1 MKKQLLSF
9 LLVLVTFGVSA
20 QSIIV
25 NDPNDPETALS
36 AEDLIRDV
44 LVDGSG
50 CVDINLTNLAEDPA
64 GTNNPALR
72 SWGYFT
78 NGGTSFPFEEG
89 IILSSGI
96 AVEAQGPNDAGGNG
110 NGSGNPPWLGD
121 IDIETLLDNFT
132 GTNIATNNATVFEFT
147 FTSAITDI
155 NFEYIFASEE
165 YENDFECTDTFR
177 DGFAFLI
184 SGPGIPDDSGAP
196 FGGTNIASVPGSA
209 NVPVST
215 LSIHDDSFTC
225 GTEILG
231 VDFFPELY
239 VSNQGGNNTNE
250 IQFDGRTVVLNTATV
265 TVIPGEVYT
274 AKLVIADRG
283 DTGFD
288 SAVFLNAGSFNVG
301 NIELGDDIL
310 VSSGNAVC
318 DGETITLDAT
328 TDDATSYAW
337 FFDGVILVTET
348 NPTLDVTIAGTY
360 TVEVEIDLGNGQ
372 FCVLSDEIIV
382 EFAPLPIVDIP
393 DLNSCFIDPDTE
405 VLDAT
410 PSNVDPALATYQWF
424 LDGVEIIGET
434 SQILII
440 NEPGTYT
447 VTVTSEAGC
456 ITTEDVIVTLANP
469 DGTPCDFTP
478 NCFFLD
484 FVEDFG
490 TGTGRITT
498 PFTNLI
504 FNGTGQIN
512 DGEYAITNISD
523 GLNTGWHQGMED
535 NTPDD
540 IDGRALFVNATFAP
554 AEFYRRSINIL
565 EDSDYTFAAF
575 ITTVYDTDTNIC
587 PDTGIPS
594 NVIFRIEDTA
604 GNTIAEIT
612 TGDIQNEADPNWQ
625 QFSIDFNSAS
635 NTTIELV
642 LINNALGGCGNDLAI
657 DDLSLGI
664 NSTPPPIITPDD
676 IEACDELEDG
686 VEIFD
691 LTTQIPSI
699 LNGLDPSEF
708 EISFHTT
715 LIDAESSFNA
725 IDTPDA
731 YINVGSPETIY
742 VRVEIAGQPLCFSIV
757 SFDLVL
763 FNIIDLTTNLP
774 ASVELCTST
783 PISALDATPTNP
795 EIDLSLVTYT
805 WVDQDGNVV
814 STDPTFTP
822 TVPGTLTIT
831 IDAPPCSQAVFTV
844 EILMNP
850 PVVDLGDDALIC
862 DGDIF
867 EIVPTF
873 TGDVDGASFLWSTG
887 ETTPTIFVDEAG
899 TFELTITVGSCT
911 ASDDIVITVATP
923 PIVDLGPDELVCDG
937 ESFEIIPI
945 LSGDLDGATFLWST
959 GETTDTIIVD
969 QTGTFTLT
977 VTVGPCTVSDD
988 IVVTVAD
995 PVIVTI
1001 RDDFTTCREFAETFV
1016 ATTDTPGATF
1026 EWFIEGVSQGETS
1039 ATFTTS
1045 FPLGTPSGQE
1055 VTVVVTNA
1063 DGCTGEATSV
1073 VSFFEIDQCVIPE
1086 GISPGT
1092 TIGFNDRLDLEFLAL
1107 RTGIETIH
1115 IYNRLGTLV
1124 FEQDNYV
1131 NQWEGQSDDGDT
1143 LPTATYFY
1151 VIDFDGNDPIYGNQ
1165 ATGWIYVNREN

>member
-36 AEDLIRDV
+36 AEDLIRNV
-44 LVDGSG
+44 LIDGSG
-50 CVDINLTNLAEDPA
+50 CVDINLTNLAE
-64 GTNNPALR
+64 NPDGVDDISQR

-78 NGGTSFPFEEG
+78 NGDTDFPFEEG
-89 IILSSGI
+89 IILSTGF
-96 AVEAQGPNDAGGNG
+96 AVSAQGPNDDD
-110 NGSGNPPWLGD
+110 SISDDSVLGVWPGD
-121 IDIETLLDNFT
+121 QDLQTILDNSFPP
-132 GTNIATNNATVFEFT
+132 GSPTNNATVFEFT
-147 FTSAITDI
+147 FTSAITEID
-155 NFEYIFASEE
+155 FEYIFASDE
-165 YENDFECTDTFR
+165 YEDDQECITTFQ

-184 SGPGIPDDSGAP
+184 SGPGIPNDSGAP

-209 NVPVST
+209 NVPVNT
-215 LSIHDDSFTC
+215 ISIHSGIFIC
-225 GTEILG
+225 GTETLD
-231 VDFFPELY
+231 VDFFPDLY
-239 VSNQGGNNTNE
+239 VSNDGVNNTNE
-250 IQFDGRTVVLNTATV
+250 IQFDGRTVILNTATV

-301 NIELGDDIL
+301 NVQLGDDIL
-310 VSSGNAVC
+310 ISSGNAAC
-318 DGETITLDAT
+318 DGETITLDGT

-337 FFDGVILVTET
+337 FMDGVILVAET
-348 NPTLDVTIAGTY
+348 NPTLDVTVAGTY
-360 TVEVEIDLGNGQ
+360 TVEVVIDIGNGQ
-372 FCVLSDEIIV
+372 SCILSDEIIV

-393 DLNSCFIDPDTE
+393 DLNSCFIDPATE
-405 VLDAT
+405 VLDAS
-410 PSNVDPALATYQWF
+410 PSNIDPALATYQWF

-434 SQILII
+434 SQTLII
-440 NEPGTYT
+440 DEPGTYT
-447 VTVTSEAGC
+447 VIVTSDAGC
-456 ITTEDVIVTLANP
+456 STTEDVIVTLANP

-484 FVEDFG
+484 FTEDFG
-490 TGTGRITT
+490 TGTGRVTT

-594 NVIFRIEDTA
+594 NVIFRIEDTT

-635 NTTIELV
+635 NTTIDLV

-664 NSTPPPIITPDD
+664 NSTPPPVITPDD

-715 LIDAESSFNA
+715 LIDAEGSFNA

-774 ASVELCTST
+774 MTVDVCSNE
-783 PISALDATPTNP
+783 PIPSLDATPTNSG
-795 EIDLSLVTYT
+795 IDLSQVTYLWT
-805 WVDQDGNVV
+805 DEAGNTV
-814 STDPTFTP
+814 STAAVFTP
-822 TVPGTLTIT
+822 TQSGIFTVVVDLS
-831 IDAPPCSQAVFTV
+831 PCSQATFTV
-844 EILMNP
+844 E
-850 PVVDLGDDALIC
+850 VLIT
-862 DGDIF
+862 D
-867 EIVPTF
+867 
-873 TGDVDGASFLWSTG
+873 
-887 ETTPTIFVDEAG
+887 
-899 TFELTITVGSCT
+899 
-911 ASDDIVITVATP
+911 P
-923 PIVDLGPDELVCDG
+923 PIVDLGSDELVCDG
-937 ESFEIIPI
+937 ESFEIIPA
-945 LSGDLDGATFLWST
+945 LGGNLDNATFLWST
-959 GETTDTIIVD
+959 GDTTESIIVN
-969 QTGTFTLT
+969 QSGTFTLT
-977 VTVGPCTVSDD
+977 VTVGSCSISDD
-988 IVVTVAD
+988 IVVTIAD
-995 PVIVTI
+995 PVNVTI
-1001 RDDFTTCREFAETFV
+1001 RDDFTTCLSQVLRDRIINETFI
-1016 ATTDTPGATF
+1016 ANTDDTNVTF
-1026 EWFIEGVSQGETS
+1026 EWLVNDVPQGETS
-1039 ATFTTS
+1039 NTFTIN
-1045 FPLGTPSGQE
+1045 FPDTEFSRNDQ
-1055 VTVVVTNA
+1055 VVVTVIVTSA
-1063 DGCTGEATSV
+1063 DGCTGETSTV
-1073 VSFFEIDQCVIPE
+1073 VSFFDLNQCVIPE

-1092 TIGFNDRLDLEFLAL
+1092 TIGFNDRLDLEFLSL
-1107 RTGIETIH
+1107 RTGIETIF